1 MPLVLLAACGGGG
14 GGGNDGELA
23 ERARQEVEALRRQ
36 VPNTAKELAD
46 LKFQGAKF
54 GSVYEAGSL
63 GFSPVT
69 DVSTAF
75 DGDSIDLTVRRS
87 DGSRMFLDGS
97 INTVYGLNLE
107 EYDLS
112 DNAFFRGYSYYQD
125 TLMNVSP
132 YSSGGGRLQAASLRV
147 HHNNEDFNDYA
158 AFGYWLDWDTTP
170 SNPVGRLELGLI
182 ADGPDFEAPASLP
195 LTGTAAYSG
204 DFIGTF
210 MHVNNNQDLVQLGN
224 YEGSLDL
231 FVNFGRN
238 IIAGGCIGCGRSVL
252 EYLAVADASSENIYE
267 YRDLPSDYYA
277 ILNPTTLESNGQ
289 WTGNSINVQATG
301 QTIITTDG
309 GWAGRMST
317 LNNDDSLP
325 YEAIGTAWAEWRDAY
340 GTGLV
345 GGAFMAAVEELQAAI
360 NQGPGYL
367 APGQSSQ
374 SPIDAQTLANSYLN
388 PGAPMGDALAVSIG
402 EQKVTA
408 FSTVPGV
415 TFTLNGDSFV
425 GGAPGTDLAASLD
438 SFMAPV
444 DWTAPEQWRFSLK
457 PLYAPTVHGAAIE
470 RGANLFHMA
479 SPQGWTASFYGQGIE
494 LAYQPG
500 KGPFTFTSGVIHEA
514 DSLLGSQARGF
525 FGSLSA
531 DTFYVGSRWQTDVGQ
546 WSFAANG
553 ELGLV
558 APTVAGSSVID
569 GIDALTTNAF
579 GLEAARTFNNGNVL
593 RFSLK
598 QPLRV
603 AHGSMDYTF
612 ANGEADGIVTGASQ
626 SASLAPTGRQLDLTT
641 ALTVPVGAGDLS
653 LGLTMSTDPGHIA
666 GADAVF
672 SLFGGY
678 QAQW

>member
-1 MPLVLLAACGGGG
+1 
-14 GGGNDGELA
+14 
-23 ERARQEVEALRRQ
+23 
-36 VPNTAKELAD
+36 
-46 LKFQGAKF
+46 
-54 GSVYEAGSL
+54 
-63 GFSPVT
+63 
-69 DVSTAF
+69 
-75 DGDSIDLTVRRS
+75 
-87 DGSRMFLDGS
+87 
-97 INTVYGLNLE
+97 
-107 EYDLS
+107 
-112 DNAFFRGYSYYQD
+112 
-125 TLMNVSP
+125 
-132 YSSGGGRLQAASLRV
+132 
-147 HHNNEDFNDYA
+147 
-158 AFGYWLDWDTTP
+158 
-170 SNPVGRLELGLI
+170 
-182 ADGPDFEAPASLP
+182 
-195 LTGTAAYSG
+195 
-204 DFIGTF
+204 
-210 MHVNNNQDLVQLGN
+210 
-224 YEGSLDL
+224 
-231 FVNFGRN
+231 
-238 IIAGGCIGCGRSVL
+238 
-252 EYLAVADASSENIYE
+252 
-267 YRDLPSDYYA
+267 
-277 ILNPTTLESNGQ
+277 
-289 WTGNSINVQATG
+289 
-301 QTIITTDG
+301 
-309 GWAGRMST
+309 MST
-317 LNNDDSLP
+317 LNNDDGLP

-374 SPIDAQTLANSYLN
+374 SPINAQTLANSYLS